1 MPQYFG
7 FSPVLSSVGKI
18 LSAFLASLSAFGQ
31 IPNLSSDESFLS
43 AFIHFLAPCP
53 DLSALAL
60 NLSALGTD
68 LSAIHKNIELI
79 ANNFQEKPHLL
90 LNIFLQRK
98 LLLQYPAAEGPHM
111 PLDENIVC
119 QKGGIFLRQLLR
131 STVENDL
138 FQEINHIPFLL
149 QHVFPC
155 FLFQ

>member
-7 FSPVLSSVGKI
+7 FSPVLASVGKI
-18 LSAFLASLSAFGQ
+18 SSAFLASLSAFGQ

-43 AFIHFLAPCP
+43 AFIHFSAPCP
-53 DLSALAL
+53 
-60 NLSALGTD
+60 NLSALSIN
-68 LSAIHKNIELI
+68 LSAIHKNTELI